1 MIGITLQKR
10 YRLEAELGRGGMGVV
25 YQAYDTLLDR
35 DVAVKLLSGSVLGSE
50 GRVRLLREAQSAAQ
64 LNHPNIVAVY
74 DAGEHE
80 GTPFIVM
87 ELVDG
92 TSLHEQPPQE
102 LDDILAVARQVCA
115 ALDHA
120 HRHGIVHRDLKPEN
134 VLVTQLPSPD
144 HGSPS
149 GHLGEGWGM
158 RAKLTDF
165 GLARSVA
172 SRISNEGTIVGTV
185 FYLAPELALGQDFDG
200 RADLYALGVMLYE
213 LTTGRLPF
221 SADDP
226 VAVISQHLHAP
237 AVPPRARNDRI
248 PAGLDAL
255 IVRLMSKRPE
265 DRPASAGE
273 VLQGLEWLEVDAE
286 AADLGL
292 PSLLDSITRGRLV
305 GRGGELNAL
314 RERWLGAWGGRGQL
328 VLISGEPGIGKTR
341 LAHELIAYARLNG
354 AIVLQ
359 GGCYEYEA
367 ATPYL
372 PLVEA
377 LRDWVHAQKTDALR
391 ERLGSTA
398 AELAKLAPE
407 IEARIG
413 PLTPNLSLPPDQERL
428 RLFDNVARFLQT
440 LSADKGLL
448 LFVDDLH
455 WADQGTLSLLHYLM
469 RRSRDERLL
478 VLGAY
483 REVEL
488 DRKHPLA
495 AWLVEWNRERLATRI
510 QLGRLTDDESSSLL
524 TAMLGQDHVS
534 SELAQAIYRETE
546 GNPFFVEEVV
556 KALIEGGQIY
566 RQDGGWACSNIA
578 DVVVPQSIKEAIGRR
593 LDRLGREQVELLQ
606 QAAVL
611 GKTFGF
617 AELAAVGREMDQSR
631 VGQEDRL
638 LDGLDD
644 ALGAQL
650 IRAGD
655 GETFTFTHDK
665 IREVLYEELNPI
677 RRRRLHQRVGQGLE
691 RLYEG
696 HDIGGHVQDLAYHFL
711 HSGDWTKGLS
721 YSLRAAEAARA
732 VYALDEALSYYQYAT
747 DCAEA
752 MSLTDHLPD
761 IYEAT
766 GDIQVVRGLFYQ
778 AVDDYQRALDL
789 TISGEQR
796 AALKTKIGAAYGH
809 VGDER
814 GLEFLRDAEGELSLA
829 SQANELAHNLTSQ
842 GRYFHYQAQH
852 SQAIAYFERARELA
866 EPLDHDLTLRYIYAY
881 LAGAYQHLARFD
893 QSMSWA
899 NRCVVLGDRKNSP
912 VALAVGYEFLA
923 EDANLIGNWGDAL
936 EYASRDR
943 GIGEKIGSLDRV
955 AWADYA
961 RAFALYGQG
970 NLREAR
976 DVAASGL
983 VLAEQIGD
991 RRLVVWLAGQLG
1003 FVEADLDEPEA
1014 AMTHAELAVTHADE
1028 LGQVIL
1034 QVDGLSAL
1042 AYLRVQH
1049 REWERALE
1057 LCRRGVALYTPT
1069 ENRVAPL
1076 FLGAIRAEAYLGA
1089 GRLDEASQEIKAY
1102 LSLARETGS
1111 SHYEAVALR
1120 VQGQIFTALEDWD
1133 AAGRALDMAINRLD
1147 LLESRLELARALYQ
1161 RGILRQI
1168 LNQMVLAQADAT
1180 RAYALFER
1188 SGAEREVKKAQG
1200 LLEALGG
1207 LDTDDNRS
1215 ISRKN
1220 P

>member
-1 MIGITLQKR
+1 
-10 YRLEAELGRGGMGVV
+10 
-25 YQAYDTLLDR
+25 
-35 DVAVKLLSGSVLGSE
+35 
-50 GRVRLLREAQSAAQ
+50 
-64 LNHPNIVAVY
+64 
-74 DAGEHE
+74 
-80 GTPFIVM
+80 M

-92 TSLHEQPPQE
+92 VSLHEQPPQE
-102 LDDILAVARQVCA
+102 LDDILTIARQVCA

-120 HRHGIVHRDLKPEN
+120 HTHGIVHRDLKPEN
-134 VLVTQLPSPD
+134 VLVTQLSSPTQR
-144 HGSPS
+144 SPP
-149 GHLGEGWGM
+149 GNLGEGPGV

-165 GLARSVA
+165 GLARSIA
-172 SRISNEGTIVGTV
+172 SRISSEGTIVGTV

-221 SADDP
+221 AADDP

-237 AVPPRARNDRI
+237 VVPPRARKDTI
-248 PAGLDAL
+248 PPALDAL

-265 DRPASAGE
+265 DRPASAHE
-273 VLQGLEWLEVDAE
+273 VLQALEWLDADAE
-286 AADLGL
+286 ATDLDV
-292 PSLLDSITRGRLV
+292 PFLLDSITRGRLV
-305 GRGGELNAL
+305 GRGGELKAL
-314 RERWLGAWGGRGQL
+314 RERWLGAQGGHGQL

-372 PLVEA
+372 PLAEA

-407 IEARIG
+407 IEARVG
-413 PLTPNLSLPPDQERL
+413 PLTPNASLPPDQERL
-428 RLFDNVARFLQT
+428 RLFDNVARFLQA
-440 LSADKGLL
+440 LSTDKGLL

-455 WADQGTLSLLHYLM
+455 WADQGTLSLLHYLL

-534 SELAQAIYRETE
+534 SELVQAIYRETE

-556 KALIEGGQIY
+556 KTLIEGGQIY
-566 RQDGGWACSNIA
+566 RQNGGWACSNIA
-578 DVVVPQSIKEAIGRR
+578 DVAVPQSIKEAIGRR
-593 LDRLGREQVELLQ
+593 LDRLGSAHVEVLQ

-617 AELAAVGREMDQSR
+617 AELAAVGGEVDGSS
-631 VGQEDRL
+631 VGQEDQL
-638 LDGLDD
+638 LDALDD

-665 IREVLYEELNPI
+665 IREVLYEELNPV
-677 RRRRLHQRVGQGLE
+677 RRRRLHQRIGRGLE

-696 HDIGGHVQDLAYHFL
+696 KGIGAHVQDLAYHFL
-711 HSGDWTKGLS
+711 HSGDWAKGLS

-732 VYALDEALSYYQYAT
+732 VYALDEALSYYQYAA
-747 DCAEA
+747 DCADA
-752 MSLTDHLPD
+752 MSQTDQLPD

-778 AVDDYQRALDL
+778 AVDNYQRALDL
-789 TISGEQR
+789 TISVEKR
-796 AALKTKIGAAYGH
+796 AALKTKIGAAYVH

-814 GLEFLRDAEGELSLA
+814 GLEFLRDAEGELSPA
-829 SQANELAHNLTSQ
+829 TQANELAHNLTSQ

-881 LAGAYQHLARFD
+881 LAGAYQHLARYD

-899 NRCVVLGDRKNSP
+899 NQCVVLGERKNSP

-923 EDANLIGNWGDAL
+923 EDLNWIGRWREAL
-936 EYASRDR
+936 DNALRDR
-943 GIGEKIGSLDRV
+943 AIGEELGSLDRV
-955 AWADYA
+955 AWAG
-961 RAFALYGQG
+961 LCQSEGLWGLG

-976 DVAASGL
+976 DVARSSL
-983 VLAEQIGD
+983 ELAEQIGEN
-991 RRLVVWLAGQLG
+991 RLMVLLG
-1003 FVEADLDEPEA
+1003 AHLGYIEGDLGVREA
-1014 AMTHAELAVTHADE
+1014 ARASAELALARADE
-1028 LGQVIL
+1028 LGQVLL
-1034 QVDGLSAL
+1034 QCFGRCVL
-1042 AYLRVQH
+1042 AYLH
-1049 REWERALE
+1049 IKDGKWEPALE
-1057 LCRRGVALYTPT
+1057 LCRQGRALYKPT
-1069 ENRVAPL
+1069 ENQVARL
-1076 FLGAIRAEAYLGA
+1076 YIDLTMSEAYYGA
-1089 GRLDEASQEIKAY
+1089 GRLEEATQEIAAY
-1102 LSLARETGS
+1102 LSMARKTGS
-1111 SHYEAVALR
+1111 LHREAVALR
-1120 VQGQIFTALEDWD
+1120 VQGQIFMAVEGWD
-1133 AAGRALDMAINRLD
+1133 AASRALDTAITRLEE
-1147 LLESRLELARALYQ
+1147 LESRLKLARALYQ

-1168 LNQMVLAQADAT
+1168 LNQMDLAQTDAR
-1180 RAYALFER
+1180 RAYALFEDC
-1188 SGAEREVKKAQG
+1188 GAGPEVEKAKS
-1200 LLEALGG
+1200 LSEALGG
-1207 LDTDDNRS
+1207 LDIDDNS
-1215 ISRKN
+1215 GITRKN